1 MELCFLIGLGRR
13 GFLNSAQSGVELS
26 ISPGFSPVQN
36 VVFSSA
42 FGFSRKW
49 TKVLVRIGSG
59 GIL

>member
-1 MELCFLIGLGRR
+1 MLSYRIRKARIF
-13 GFLNSAQSGVELS
+13 NSAQSGVELS
-26 ISPGFSPVQN
+26 ISPGISLVQN